1 MRHAM
6 KAQIAFL
13 ALFLGVVFGAVNADQ
28 AYSQPLSEP
37 TAVHLWT
44 LDSKLGAPA
53 QYGVD
58 RLTKA
63 LKKAGLVLK
72 EAGATVGPS
81 LFIGTYDGSEQIKK
95 WCAAS
100 DNTHLKL
107 AKHAEALAVKRKD
120 ANQLIVAGYDD
131 VGLMYALLE
140 IADMVEHSPTP
151 KTWFANVTEI
161 SESPKNSMR
170 RMRVLMHHAANE
182 KNWYHSL
189 EYWDWYI
196 GMLAANRFNG
206 LNLVYS
212 HQTPYMAPMYAWHV
226 QVDEFPNVRAK
237 GVSEAE
243 RQENLKVMR
252 HIAKLCH
259 DRGIELTIGVW
270 QHLPWFNSYL
280 KTRPDQESL
289 VEGLDQKNIGR
300 YTYLALTKL
309 LKECPGIARIQI
321 RPNEESGILPA
332 DQTVFYRDS
341 VMRAI
346 KEAEPRVKLDL
357 RTVDVLEGT
366 VKAARD
372 ADLDVRTSVKFYG
385 EFLSQPYT
393 PLQTITPGY
402 SYNQYLQKPHPNP
415 VYSEVWMLGSH
426 RVLLWGSEHYGREFS
441 RNASYGG
448 TIGFETDGP
457 MAQKGFLKPSTPAWR
472 FFKHP
477 EDEYF
482 THEIERFW
490 AFFRTIGRFGYN
502 PDTPHEIWLRPF
514 HKRFGAAAEQMAQ
527 AYESASRILALV
539 ISSHV
544 ENPNNYTW
552 PEISMGGVVSA
563 YTALNGMDMG
573 MFPSIDD
580 QVNDELAGRPTGHL
594 GPTRLATLYEK
605 IADQSEKALSD
616 AVAANSNLNDSKE
629 YRATAKDFRIL
640 EHLARYHADRQREGY
655 NMARFYRTGDASLLP
670 AALQQSEAAVKQ
682 WQELVAIA
690 EPHYYPNLQTGMIEN
705 GHWKDKNFIVEVN
718 PKIVR
723 QATDILHSHGL
734 FDAGFDF
741 GSSAETGEFKVFYF
755 HKYGN
760 DFFHERRFTG
770 VDPHRTFDP
779 REAFG
784 FLDVSQLKAT
794 GHPLVAIRDSYLPSS
809 RHNLS
814 GNSPSPNW
822 PLPLNFLTGDFIESN
837 QPFSFRVDLPQ
848 DGYRL
853 SFVFADDSATP
864 REHGPFDMIDGD
876 DADRRPFFKDV
887 RVPVGETV
895 VRQIDRH
902 LRRGGWFP
910 YRMFTL
916 APSSEGADA
925 MISALTI
932 HRQAPNMAHAPLL
945 RHSPATPCQLSVTI
959 TMPPKPT
966 EKANQLSAAAGDRLK
981 QATLHYRVDGKES
994 LKSIPLKS
1002 DDGFVYSAAIEPS
1015 ELKGRW
1021 LEYAFACTDEHGRA
1035 ARLPEAASDKFY
1047 RVRLSADETPP
1058 EIVHT
1063 PIKECTA
1070 GKPLA
1075 IAATVRDPDGVSV
1088 VRVHYRPLDETLPYE
1103 SLVLERQG
1111 DKFVGTIPGEAI
1123 RGDFDFVYYLEAVDE
1138 GGAGCFFP
1146 DWTKTAPYII
1156 VQSENR

>member
-6 KAQIAFL
+6 KAPIAYL
-13 ALFLGVVFGAVNADQ
+13 ALFLGVVNVDQ
-28 AYSQPLSEP
+28 VYSQSSGNAPAVRLSI
-37 TAVHLWT
+37 V
-44 LDSKLGAPA
+44 DRKLGPPA

-63 LKKAGLVLK
+63 LKDAGCRLETDAPADGL
-72 EAGATVGPS
+72 T
-81 LFIGTYDGSEQIKK
+81 LTIGTYGGSQQIKDRVDGSG
-95 WCAAS
+95 AS
-100 DNTHLKL
+100 HIDLPKS
-107 AKHAEALAVKRKD
+107 AESLAVKYTD
-120 ANQLIVAGYDD
+120 AQKHSLIVAGYDD

-140 IADMVEHSPTP
+140 IADMVEHSPAP
-151 KTWFANVTEI
+151 QAWFANVTEI
-161 SESPKNSMR
+161 SESPRNSLR

-182 KNWYHSL
+182 KDWYHSL

-196 GMLAANRFNG
+196 GMLATNRFNG

-259 DRGIELTIGVW
+259 ERGIELTIGVW
-270 QHLPWFNSYL
+270 QHLPWFHSYL

-289 VEGLDQKNIGR
+289 VEGLDPKNIGP
-300 YTYLALTKL
+300 YTYLALKKL

-346 KEAEPRVKLDL
+346 KEADPPVKLDL
-357 RTVDVLEGT
+357 RTVDVLDST

-415 VYSEVWMLGSH
+415 VYSELWMLGSH
-426 RVLLWGSEHYGREFS
+426 RVLLWGSEYYGREFG

-472 FFKHP
+472 FFNHP

-490 AFFRTIGRFGYN
+490 AFFRTMGRFGYN
-502 PDTPHEIWLRPF
+502 PDTPHEVWLRPF
-514 HKRFGAAAEQMAQ
+514 RKRFGTAAEQMAQ
-527 AYESASRILALV
+527 AYESASKILALV

-580 QVNDELAGRPTGHL
+580 QVNDELAGKPTGHL
-594 GPTRLATLYEK
+594 GPTRLAALYEK

-616 AVAANSNLNDSKE
+616 ALAANSALNDSKE

-670 AALQQSEAAVKQ
+670 AALAESNAAVNQ

-690 EPHYYPNLQTGMIEN
+690 EPHYYPHLQTGMIEN
-705 GHWKDKNFIVEVN
+705 GHWKDKTFLVEVN

-723 QATDILHSHGL
+723 QATDILHTHGL
-734 FDAGFDF
+734 FDVGFDF
-741 GSSAETGEFKVFYF
+741 GPSADTGEFKVFYF

-779 REAFG
+779 REGFG

-814 GNSPSPNW
+814 GNSPSPKW
-822 PLPLNFLTGDFIESN
+822 PLPLNFLTGDFIHSD

-853 SFVFADDSATP
+853 SFVFADDSANP
-864 REHGPFDMIDGD
+864 REHGPFDLIDGD
-876 DADRRPFFKDV
+876 DADRRPFHKGI

-895 VRQIDRH
+895 IRQADRH

-910 YRMFTL
+910 YRAFTC
-916 APSSEGADA
+916 ASEDGADA

-945 RHSPATPCQLSVTI
+945 RHSPATPCKLSVTI

-966 EKANQLSAAAGDRLK
+966 DKPNQLSAAPGDRLK
-981 QATLHYRVDGKES
+981 QATLHYRVDDKQP
-994 LKSIPLKS
+994 LKSIPLKT
-1002 DDGFVYSAAIEPS
+1002 DDGFVYSAAIDPRD
-1015 ELKGRW
+1015 LQGRW
-1021 LEYAFACTDEHGRA
+1021 LEYAFSCTDDKGRA
-1035 ARLPEAASDKFY
+1035 VRLPDAASDKLF
-1047 RVRLSADETPP
+1047 RVRLSADDTPP
-1058 EIVHT
+1058 EVVHAPVQKCKAGQPL
-1063 PIKECTA
+1063 PIE
-1070 GKPLA
+1070 
-1075 IAATVRDPDGVSV
+1075 ATVSDPDGVSV

-1111 DKFVGTIPGEAI
+1111 DKFVGQIPGQAI
-1123 RGDFDFVYYLEAVDE
+1123 RPDFDFVYYLEAVDE

-1156 VQSENR
+1156 VQTESP